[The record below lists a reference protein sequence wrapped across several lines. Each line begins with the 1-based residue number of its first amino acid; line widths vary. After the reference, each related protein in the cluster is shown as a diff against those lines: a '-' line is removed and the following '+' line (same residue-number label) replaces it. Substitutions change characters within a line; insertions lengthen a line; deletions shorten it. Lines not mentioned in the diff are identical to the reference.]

1 MDEQCEQ
8 LVQVGG
14 SRATRRNRP
23 GDPHFRN
30 WWHEHR
36 LDKIL
41 TPRSLPLTR
50 TYTIFS
56 EPIKQYIT
64 RRLYVYVVKTHPIW
78 GFCGTQEGTVH
89 TRTLTLAHACKPTL
103 PNNVLWAP
111 RSTRKTTVNR
121 ATDRLLRSERHA
133 RQLVEPK
140 LFLQW
145 KASSHAETTSYVST
159 RTGTFS
165 FNQSDAIMELGVGIF
180 TPSFCSRYK
189 PSWFLS
195 SC

>member
-89 TRTLTLAHACKPTL
+89 TRTLTYLHTHANQLSQTTFCGLLGAPGKLQLTEPQTDSLGVSGMPGNLWSQSFFSNEKLLLTLKLQATFLPELA
-103 PNNVLWAP
+103 
-111 RSTRKTTVNR
+111 
-121 ATDRLLRSERHA
+121 
-133 RQLVEPK
+133 
-140 LFLQW
+140 LFL
-145 KASSHAETTSYVST
+145 STS
-159 RTGTFS
+159 
-165 FNQSDAIMELGVGIF
+165 QMQ
-180 TPSFCSRYK
+180 
-189 PSWFLS
+189 
-195 SC
+195 